1 MADVLFQDKLNIPTQ
16 RKFKDSGQMIAPC
29 SIARTGVMSY
39 LAKEC
44 GDAFKDRDPMSIVKI
59 ATLAEDL
66 FCKDSIESYR
76 SAPITV
82 GHPEDDVNTENSK
95 DLVKG
100 MLEGLPLRDGELLS
114 ATLVLNDADAISITK
129 QSDSQLSSGHT
140 ARLVLCDAAVT
151 GYDAKKT
158 HIRCNHVAIVS
169 RGRAGSEVRIAD
181 AAAVA
186 EEGFVEPVFDAE
198 GNEVKPV
205 EVPAAVVPDVVV
217 EPVAA
222 EVVEPVAVAL
232 GDAAALAI
240 EVAQLT
246 VKLEDAQAEIKSL
259 KLIDIDTLVQE
270 RLELVSNVLKLADGI
285 VVVGKS
291 AMELKREVVAKC
303 RDADMTGK
311 SDAYIEARYEVLLED
326 AAAGKPTPVESDMT
340 KALRTAALVKSTTL
354 KDKELSPAELSRQ
367 KMILRNQGA

>member
-1 MADVLFQDKLNIPTQ
+1 MADVLFKDKLNIPTQ

-29 SIARTGVMSY
+29 SIARTGVMEY

-129 QSDSQLSSGHT
+129 QTDSQLSSGHT

-181 AAAVA
+181 ADAVA

-205 EVPAAVVPDVVV
+205 EVPADVVPAVVV
-217 EPVAA
+217 EPAAA

-246 VKLEDAQAEIKSL
+246 VKLEDAQAEIKTL

-285 VVVGKS
+285 VVTGKS

-326 AAAGKPTPVESDMT
+326 AAAGKPTPIESDMT

>member
-158 HIRCNHVAIVS
+158 HIRCNHVAIVP
-169 RGRAGSEVRIAD
+169 RGRAGADVRIAD
-181 AAAVA
+181 ADAVA
-186 EEGFVEPVFDAE
+186 EEVFVEPVFDAE

-205 EVPAAVVPDVVV
+205 EVPAAVVPAVVV

-246 VKLEDAQAEIKSL
+246 VKLEDAQAEINTL

-285 VVVGKS
+285 VVTGKS

>member
-181 AAAVA
+181 ADAVA

-205 EVPAAVVPDVVV
+205 EVPAAVVPAVVV

-246 VKLEDAQAEIKSL
+246 VKLEDAQAEIKTL

-285 VVVGKS
+285 VVTGKS

>member
-1 MADVLFQDKLNIPTQ
+1 MADVLFKDKLNIPTQ

-158 HIRCNHVAIVS
+158 HIRCNHVAIVP
-169 RGRAGSEVRIAD
+169 RGRAGADVRIAD
-181 AAAVA
+181 ADAVA

-205 EVPAAVVPDVVV
+205 EVPAAAVPDVVV

-246 VKLEDAQAEIKSL
+246 VKLEDAQAEIKTL

-285 VVVGKS
+285 VVTGKS